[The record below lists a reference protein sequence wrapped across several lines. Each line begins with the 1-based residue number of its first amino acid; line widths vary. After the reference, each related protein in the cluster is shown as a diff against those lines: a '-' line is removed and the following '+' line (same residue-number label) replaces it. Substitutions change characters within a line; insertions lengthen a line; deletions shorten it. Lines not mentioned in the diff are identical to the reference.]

1 MTRKNF
7 VPKRKF
13 VWSSQHSATL
23 VEPYDIMRQ
32 LEKQQADLE
41 KARRDF
47 DETRKG
53 TLESIEKERNPCR
66 LLE

>member
-1 MTRKNF
+1 MIRKNF

-23 VEPYDIMRQ
+23 AETYDIMRQ

-53 TLESIEKERNPCR
+53 TLESIEKERNPCM